1 MSRPLR
7 VLVIDIGGS
16 NVKLM
21 LSGLEEVRKF
31 SSGPDLT
38 PAQLL
43 SGTKKTVHGWQFNVI
58 SIGYPGVVRANR
70 IAEEPQNL
78 GRGWTTFRFTERFG
92 KPVKI
97 INDAAMQALAHARR
111 GRVLFIGLGTGVG
124 SALVENGTVLPLE
137 LNHLRFARTECL
149 EEVLNKSGAKRLG
162 RDAWAEAVEESVEM
176 LRKAFIPDLIVLG
189 GGAAK
194 KLPHLPAG
202 VKLGWNSDAF
212 VGGLRLWGQ
221 SPEHG
226 IVPKS
231 DTELAWRRKINARK

>member
-1 MSRPLR
+1 MSKPLR

-21 LSGLEEVRKF
+21 LSGHEEVRKF
-31 SSGPDLT
+31 ASGPGLT
-38 PAQLL
+38 PARLL
-43 SGTKKTVHGWQFNVI
+43 AGTRCAVRGWQFDAV

-70 IAEEPQNL
+70 IVEEPQNL
-78 GRGWTTFRFTERFG
+78 GHGWTTFRYAERFG

-97 INDAAMQALAHARR
+97 INDAAMQALAHARK
-111 GRVLFIGLGTGVG
+111 GRVLFLGLGTGVG
-124 SALVENGTVLPLE
+124 SALLENGAVLPLE
-137 LNHLRFARTECL
+137 LNHLRFSRSERL
-149 EEVLNKSGAKRLG
+149 EEVLSKSGAKRLG
-162 RDAWAEAVEESVEM
+162 REGWQQAVEETVEM

-194 KLPHLPAG
+194 KLPRLPEG

-221 SPEHG
+221 APEGG

-231 DTELAWRRKINARK
+231 DTEKEWRRKVRQRD